1 MNFVLNLTFWAFFI
15 NLALAILV
23 ALSLRRADRPVN
35 RAFLFLSFSC
45 GLWLIGIW
53 IGNHQE
59 TASGLEL
66 WVRLTTMV
74 ALLMPLSL
82 FLLTRVVITGKDL
95 SACARAHWGW
105 LLVTA
110 AEIVLCGTHFFIRSV
125 ALPADP
131 SLIAMPDYGPGFIAY
146 VGWYIASSVITE
158 VQAWRARGKL
168 SAIARLELDSIFVGI
183 LFFNLFA
190 VVLAGV
196 IPLFWKSSQAH
207 QLAPLWMVLLDV
219 IVFYG
224 ISTRKLLGASSLARR
239 ASSYALLILY
249 LGGLYAVAWELAK
262 LALRPFGLGGVG
274 AGAPHLLAAV
284 ATALCMG
291 PAQALSRRIVQKLFV
306 NIGAIDPKEGIEALD
321 GVRAETIS
329 LEKIAFG
336 ALRIFARLA
345 GADAGSV
352 HLFPSAVAYRLDF
365 QPMAGALSEALRQ
378 EMAKGPVVAAL
389 LPRRNGPKAL
399 AAEMQVLEAAIV
411 IGIPGETELQGAI
424 VLGERLSGKLYDADA
439 VASLQAMAAHLGVAL
454 ANARLYLEK
463 ARATLYQSTVLDQ
476 LAVGV
481 IAVDAERKI
490 SAFNREA
497 ARILA
502 ASEGL
507 LPPRILT
514 DLPPPLRAVIEEA
527 AEIPI
532 LEKEIVLGTDS
543 GRPLWLRVACR
554 RFLDAD
560 GRPLG
565 TSLTCE
571 DISPIKLLQQQLIES
586 DRMATLGQFSAMV
599 AHEIRNPLVAI
610 RTYGQLIPERL
621 GNPKF
626 FADLSSVL
634 EKEVERID
642 AILRQLLAW
651 GKVSQRKMEP
661 VSAEEI
667 LEGVLVLYR
676 PELRKRDIVLA
687 TAWPDKRQGH
697 SQPVRGEVQRLQQAF
712 SNLILNAI
720 QAMPEGGRLHAE
732 VGPATLFSETDLLDA
747 REGGDCLGVTI
758 SDDGVGMEAEELGRL
773 FQSTEALVSFKPGG
787 SGFGL
792 SIVKQI
798 VCEHQ
803 GALTAESRPGRGTR
817 FRLLLPLWE
826 PTENLQN
833 GE

>member
-1 MNFVLNLTFWAFFI
+1 MSFVLNLTFWAFFI
-15 NLALAILV
+15 NLALAVLV
-23 ALSLRRADRPVN
+23 ASSRADRPVN

-53 IGNHQE
+53 VGNHQRS
-59 TASGLEL
+59 APALEL

-82 FLLTRVVITGKDL
+82 FLLTRVVITGKEL

-105 LLVTA
+105 VAITA
-110 AEIVLCGTHFFIRSV
+110 AEVALCGTHFFIRSV
-125 ALPADP
+125 AVPADP
-131 SLIAMPDYGPGFIAY
+131 QLIATPDYGPGFVAY
-146 VGWYIASSVITE
+146 VGWYLSASVVTE
-158 VQAWRARGKL
+158 VQAWRARRKL
-168 SAIARLELDSIFVGI
+168 SAIARLELDCIFIGI

-190 VVLAGV
+190 IVLAG
-196 IPLFWKSSQAH
+196 IAPLFWKNTQTH
-207 QLAPLWMVLLDV
+207 QLAPLWMVLLDGV
-219 IVFYG
+219 VVYG

-239 ASSYALLILY
+239 GASYALLILY
-249 LGGLYAVAWELAK
+249 LSVLYAVAWAAARLV
-262 LALRPFGLGGVG
+262 LHPFGLGG
-274 AGAPHLLAAV
+274 ARAPHLLAAV

-306 NIGAIDPKEGIEALD
+306 NIGAIDPKAGIDALD
-321 GVRAETIS
+321 AVRAETIS
-329 LEKIAFG
+329 MEKLAFG

-352 HLFPSAVAYRLDF
+352 HLFSPAVAHRLDF
-365 QPMAGALSEALRQ
+365 QPVAGALSEALRG
-378 EMAKGPVVAAL
+378 ALVRGPVVAAL
-389 LPRRNGPKAL
+389 LPRQNGPKELEMEMRAL
-399 AAEMQVLEAAIV
+399 DAAIA
-411 IGIPGETELQGAI
+411 IGIPGETEPQGAI

-439 VASLQAMAAHLGVAL
+439 VTSLQAMAAHLGVAL

-463 ARATLYQSTVLDQ
+463 ARTTIYQSTVLDQ

-481 IAVDAERKI
+481 IAVDAERNV
-490 SAFNREA
+490 STFNREA

-514 DLPPPLRAVIEEA
+514 DLPLPLRTVIEETA
-527 AEIPI
+527 DIPV
-532 LEKEIVLGTDS
+532 LEKEIVLGTDT
-543 GRPLWLRVACR
+543 GKPLWLRVACR

-565 TSLTCE
+565 TSLTCQ
-571 DISPIKLLQQQLIES
+571 DISPLKLLKQQLVEV

-610 RTYGQLIPERL
+610 RAYGQLIPERL
-621 GNPKF
+621 GNMKF
-626 FADLSSVL
+626 FIELSVIL
-634 EKEVERID
+634 EKEVERIET
-642 AILRQLLAW
+642 ILRQLLAW

-661 VSAEEI
+661 VQAEEI

-676 PELRKRDIVLA
+676 PELRKRNIVLS
-687 TAWPDKRQGH
+687 TAWPETQKRR
-697 SQPVRGEVQRLQQAF
+697 PVRGEPQRLQQAF

-732 VGPATLFSETDLLDA
+732 IGPAALFSETDLFDA
-747 REGGDCLGVTI
+747 RESGDYLGVTL
-758 SDDGVGMEAEELGRL
+758 SDDGIGMGAEELSRL

-798 VCEHQ
+798 VSEHR
-803 GALTAESRPGRGTR
+803 GALTAESRPGEGSR
-817 FRLLLPLWE
+817 FRILLPLWE
-826 PTENLQN
+826 ARAVS
-833 GE
+833 G